1 MSTGT
6 AGPAGPLVLRQ
17 SNTMLVPVAVWI
29 FCVGAVVD
37 AVVEGTGAYVVHVV
51 LVMALIAFAAWMLL
65 ASPCLVVERD
75 GLRIV
80 NPLRVHRIPFAAID
94 AVRVRGLT
102 SVTARAAGGL
112 RTVTSWNA
120 PGQPRRYAAEVAPII
135 EVIERARSAWE
146 SRARKREEEDVLTTT
161 WRLRPALVLAALLVA
176 NIAIWFR

>member
-1 MSTGT
+1 
-6 AGPAGPLVLRQ
+6 VLRQ
-17 SNTMLVPVAVWI
+17 ANTMLVPVAIWI

-37 AVVEGTGAYVVHVV
+37 GVIEGSGSYVAHVV
-51 LVMALIAFAAWMLL
+51 LLMALIAFAAWMLL
-65 ASPCLVVERD
+65 ASPCLVVERE

-102 SVTARAAGGL
+102 SVTAHAAGGL

-120 PGQPRRYAAEVAPII
+120 PGQPRRFAAETAPVA
-135 EVIERARSAWE
+135 EVIERGRAAWE
-146 SRARKREEEDVLTTT
+146 SRAHGREEEGVLTTT
-161 WRLRPALVLAALLVA
+161 WRWRPVAVLGVLLVA